1 MATIYKVQGYIV
13 DLEDT
18 FQCQDLE
25 YAITRYYDCFTKH
38 FSVKSADIGE
48 WYDKH
53 PLNYINCD
61 ITECEKYFKE
71 G

>member
-18 FQCQDLE
+18 IQCEDLE
-25 YAITRYYDCFTKH
+25 YAITRYCDCFIKH
-38 FSVKSADIGE
+38 FSVKSADIEE
-48 WYDKH
+48 WYDEH

-61 ITECEKYFKE
+61 ISECEKYFKE